1 MPDFFKQ
8 YRFKDTNNH
17 ITDWDQFL
25 NIRIGAR
32 IIKDTGEEFQKTNE
46 NVFDKV
52 ARYYLSNEDIEDKFA
67 LLHGTNIFTDP
78 QYITV
83 SPTEPYHIVNKEY
96 IDARVASA
104 AVDLT
109 GFARTDRENIWE
121 HAQTCNSEPYKRTH
135 LTNKGYVDDRINE
148 IEFDTTALARLN
160 SPNTFTAPQ
169 SITVDASQPKHIVTK
184 KYVDD
189 VKDSIVNNISGFVRA
204 DLPNTFTAT
213 QNFTYTITVPEP
225 QTDTEAANKLY
236 VDNKVAEQ
244 QATQGNFALLS
255 APNVFE
261 RDQTFKSHL
270 ICSST
275 PSQSYHIV
283 NKEYVDALV
292 SGTTLPDN
300 IAVTDRA
307 LVWTEI
313 QNFSE
318 GIIIPEPSES
328 NHGATKN
335 YVDAKFGEI
344 GDASVEQR
352 GVVRL
357 SKPISDS
364 DPMPEGSQSA
374 EQFANDENVP
384 NAKVVASYV
393 RSVIPSN
400 LDDVPFKSHDNE
412 FTGTNDFL
420 HINTQGITSQH
431 TTLSSN
437 VSIDCPVT
445 YAPRIDEG
453 VSVDDMTLS
462 LFEAQSYPDYIP
474 SPGHVE
480 HTIIVNSNNILTPFD
495 KKLSKGDLIWPN
507 FEHHPTYTCGSDV
520 KIGVHD
526 NNIIGISLNP
536 LEAIDPVEDD
546 DGSMLTAQV
555 SNTQYYTGLKITE
568 QAIYNATNVETPINA
583 ADGLVTT
590 KLLYTHPFQDKI
602 IRKIKLND
610 YIETDFENID
620 EFKQHAVLNC
630 DANGVI
636 KISARV
642 FEKLS
647 HYIEGAVEL
656 EIDDNVDNAVVYGDS
671 GLKLLVNSASCNLT
685 IHNCLRANISN
696 YSGTVAA
703 HNSDIIIGTNV
714 DAEITLSNKSHAIT
728 SSDNSNL
735 SIIANKHS
743 SIDNK
748 HSCKSIETDDTS
760 FIV

>member
-121 HAQTCNSEPYKRTH
+121 RAQTCNSEPYKRTH

-255 APNVFE
+255 APNIFE
-261 RDQTFKSHL
+261 RDQTFKSYL
-270 ICSST
+270 ICAST
-275 PSQSYHIV
+275 PSQSYHVV

-300 IAVTDRA
+300 IAVTDQA
-307 LVWTEI
+307 LIWTEI

-357 SKPISDS
+357 SKPVSDS

-393 RSVIPSN
+393 RSVIPAN
-400 LDDVPFKSHDNE
+400 LNDVAFKSTQNNFTALNE
-412 FTGTNDFL
+412 FVS
-420 HINTQGITSQH
+420 INTQSITSQSA
-431 TTLSSN
+431 TLSN
-437 VSIDCPVT
+437 DVTIDCPIA
-445 YAPRIDEG
+445 YAPEDGEIFNH
-453 VSVDDMTLS
+453 MTVS
-462 LFEAQSYPDYIP
+462 LFEAQRDPDTTLYTKAIGADDGLIHP
-474 SPGHVE
+474 VSK
-480 HTIIVNSNNILTPFD
+480 ILQV
-495 KKLSKGDLIWPN
+495 GDLVWPS
-507 FEHHPTYTCGSDV
+507 FHSHPVYTCGDDV
-520 KIGVHD
+520 KIGVHELGRGGED
-526 NNIIGISLNP
+526 VEVVGISLHPFEVINP
-536 LEAIDPVEDD
+536 VSDNEGNTID
-546 DGSMLTAQV
+546 TKV
-555 SNTQYYTGLKITE
+555 SDARFYTGLKITSKN
-568 QAIYNATNVETPINA
+568 IYNATNISTPFNVY
-583 ADGLVTT
+583 DGLVTT

-610 YIETDFENID
+610 YIETDFKNID

-636 KISARV
+636 KISAKV

-696 YSGTVAA
+696 YSGTVTAY
-703 HNSDIIIGTNV
+703 NSDIIIGTNV